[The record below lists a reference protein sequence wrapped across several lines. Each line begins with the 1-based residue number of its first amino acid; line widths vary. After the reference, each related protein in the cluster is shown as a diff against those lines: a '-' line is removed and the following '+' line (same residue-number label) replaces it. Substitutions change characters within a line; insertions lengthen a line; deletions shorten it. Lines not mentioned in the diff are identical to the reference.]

1 MDNKIIPSFR
11 DSVFTN
17 ALCDPSLDILEIGI
31 DSIFEN
37 EILKSIPIAKIFF
50 GIGKAIINLHDR
62 NLLKQTFEFIKSLN
76 NKEISEEKLNK
87 YKNKISDISVAEKEL
102 GRVLI
107 LLNSFIDKEKSQILA
122 LLFRAYVNEDISWES
137 FCEYSEVISRMFVS
151 DFSLLID
158 IHKNKTTETKT
169 NNRHQADRLSS
180 LGLINRSMSTIRVI
194 NNNQITDYYL
204 STNHFGNILCTIII
218 KG

>member
-17 ALCDPSLDILEIGI
+17 ALGDPSLDILEIGI

-50 GIGKAIINLHDR
+50 GIGKAVINLHDR

-76 NKEISEEKLNK
+76 SKEISEKKLNK

-204 STNHFGNILCTIII
+204 STNHFGNVLCTIII
-218 KG
+218 NG

>member
-17 ALCDPSLDILEIGI
+17 ALGDPSLDILEIGI

-50 GIGKAIINLHDR
+50 GIGKAVINLHDR

-204 STNHFGNILCTIII
+204 STNHFGNVLCTIII

>member
-17 ALCDPSLDILEIGI
+17 ALGDPSLDILEIGI

-50 GIGKAIINLHDR
+50 GIGKAVINLHDR

-137 FCEYSEVISRMFVS
+137 FCEYSEV
-151 DFSLLID
+151 
-158 IHKNKTTETKT
+158 N
-169 NNRHQADRLSS
+169 A
-180 LGLINRSMSTIRVI
+180 
-194 NNNQITDYYL
+194 
-204 STNHFGNILCTIII
+204 
-218 KG
+218 

>member
-1 MDNKIIPSFR
+1 MNI
-11 DSVFTN
+11 
-17 ALCDPSLDILEIGI
+17 
-31 DSIFEN
+31 
-37 EILKSIPIAKIFF
+37 
-50 GIGKAIINLHDR
+50 
-62 NLLKQTFEFIKSLN
+62 
-76 NKEISEEKLNK
+76 
-87 YKNKISDISVAEKEL
+87 
-102 GRVLI
+102 
-107 LLNSFIDKEKSQILA
+107 
-122 LLFRAYVNEDISWES
+122 
-137 FCEYSEVISRMFVS
+137 MFVS

-204 STNHFGNILCTIII
+204 STNHFGNVLCTIII